1 MIDADKRKAVFLLHQ
16 EGIGRNQIARQLRM
30 SPNTVRVIIAQHGEM
45 PLQTRSD
52 KIEIDADLLKRLY
65 EECDGFAQRVHEK
78 LVEEEHLAIQYSTL
92 TRLLRELGISRSS
105 DARCERVADEPGAEM
120 QHDTSPYSVL
130 LGDTRANVIASLLY
144 LRYSKRRYLRFY
156 RMFNRFR
163 MKCFLDEALKF
174 WAYAAPVCI
183 IDNTNLARLRGTGKD
198 AVIVPEMEA
207 FAKQYG
213 FRFVCHEKG
222 HANRKAGEERSF
234 WTVETNFLPGRHFS
248 SLEDLNQQAFEWATV
263 RMEHRPVAKT
273 GLIPAQAFEQ
283 ERTALV
289 TLPAHL
295 PAPYLCHER
304 KTDQYG
310 YVPFDGNYYWIP
322 SAPESQERRSQ
333 SRDVKV
339 LEYSERLQIYQN
351 RQGVAEYA
359 LPPDGVK
366 NRLFSP
372 EGMPKP
378 ERQPKDRKKPTEEE
392 EKRLRALSP
401 TVGNHLDFVLPSRS
415 GIERH
420 HFLREL
426 FVWAER
432 LTPALFLSVVERA
445 LRYGITDLATIERIA
460 RLLLRQGGEMP
471 LPGAE
476 VDESFQ
482 DREAYQQGR
491 LTDAP
496 DFSSY
501 DQMLEEP
508 EEEEN
513 DG

>member
-1 MIDADKRKAVFLLHQ
+1 M
-16 EGIGRNQIARQLRM
+16 
-30 SPNTVRVIIAQHGEM
+30 
-45 PLQTRSD
+45 
-52 KIEIDADLLKRLY
+52 
-65 EECDGFAQRVHEK
+65 
-78 LVEEEHLAIQYSTL
+78 
-92 TRLLRELGISRSS
+92 
-105 DARCERVADEPGAEM
+105 
-120 QHDTSPYSVL
+120 
-130 LGDTRANVIASLLY
+130 
-144 LRYSKRRYLRFY
+144 
-156 RMFNRFR
+156 
-163 MKCFLDEALKF
+163 
-174 WAYAAPVCI
+174 
-183 IDNTNLARLRGTGKD
+183 
-198 AVIVPEMEA
+198 
-207 FAKQYG
+207 
-213 FRFVCHEKG
+213 
-222 HANRKAGEERSF
+222 
-234 WTVETNFLPGRHFS
+234 
-248 SLEDLNQQAFEWATV
+248 
-263 RMEHRPVAKT
+263 
-273 GLIPAQAFEQ
+273 
-283 ERTALV
+283 
-289 TLPAHL
+289 
-295 PAPYLCHER
+295 
-304 KTDQYG
+304 
-310 YVPFDGNYYWIP
+310 
-322 SAPESQERRSQ
+322 
-333 SRDVKV
+333 
-339 LEYSERLQIYQN
+339 QIYQN

-401 TVGNHLDFVLPSRS
+401 TVGNYLDFVLPSRS